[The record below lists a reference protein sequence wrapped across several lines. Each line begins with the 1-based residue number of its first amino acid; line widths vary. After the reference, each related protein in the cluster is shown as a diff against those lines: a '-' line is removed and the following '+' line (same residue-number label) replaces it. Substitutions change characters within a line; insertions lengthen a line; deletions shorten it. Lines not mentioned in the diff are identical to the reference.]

1 VGSELAQYGS
11 NLLWQKTGD
20 FNAALARLDAL
31 KMPKELKSLCEAMSQ
46 KGLALEHEVVWLE

>member
-1 VGSELAQYGS
+1 MEAICSGRKQGS
-11 NLLWQKTGD
+11 D

-31 KMPKELKSLCEAMSQ
+31 KMLKELKSLCEAMSQ

>member
-1 VGSELAQYGS
+1 MEAICSGRKQGS
-11 NLLWQKTGD
+11 D